1 MGYFFIMLLIS
12 CGIGLIVGLANS
24 NNGAI
29 VRLKIASFGYDIFV
43 SSLELLSNDF
53 KIEVNFG
60 NGEKENFYGKTIGE
74 VQFNISKTCKRRAQ
88 KRDGN
93 NFKEYKTGYIFPEVS
108 VVKDGETLSNSQYY
122 NLTTREMRSSKN
134 PIVGYHHE
142 DGFKP
147 MWGPS
152 DHPLRA
158 KL

>member
-1 MGYFFIMLLIS
+1 MERKRIS
-12 CGIGLIVGLANS
+12 MEKPLVKYNS
-24 NNGAI
+24 IFQNRARGELKKEMAI
-29 VRLKIASFGYDIFV
+29 
-43 SSLELLSNDF
+43 
-53 KIEVNFG
+53 
-60 NGEKENFYGKTIGE
+60 
-74 VQFNISKTCKRRAQ
+74 ISM
-88 KRDGN
+88 
-93 NFKEYKTGYIFPEVS
+93 S

>member
-1 MGYFFIMLLIS
+1 MLSTIS
-12 CGIGLIVGLANS
+12 AVVIGLFFGSANS
-24 NNGAI
+24 SYEK
-29 VRLKIASFGYDIFV
+29 VVHLKIASYGYDIYV
-43 SSLELLSNDF
+43 SSLELLSFGF

-60 NGEKENFYGKTIGE
+60 DGEKENFYGKSIGE
-74 VQFNISKTCKRRAQ
+74 VQFNISKSCKWRAQ

-93 NFKEYKTGYIFPEVS
+93 NFKKYKTDYIFPEVN

-134 PIVGYHHE
+134 PIVGYYHD
-142 DGFKP
+142 DGFEP

-152 DHPLRA
+152 DHPVRA